1 MSKKK
6 NVITFRLSD
15 EEFEPFIKAMDILK
29 NQNRSEFFRD
39 LVVSNFDLNEVDK
52 RKTEYYKGLLFYFN
66 KASNNINQVA
76 KRIHQE
82 SLKGGGDLRTETL
95 NAILGSLNRLNE
107 NFKTGIEEFKN
118 EIKK

>member
-29 NQNRSEFFRD
+29 NENRSEFFRE

-52 RKTEYYKGLLFYFN
+52 RRTEYYKGLLFYFN
-66 KASNNINQVA
+66 KASNNINQIA
-76 KRIHQE
+76 KRIHLE
-82 SLKGGGDLRTETL
+82 SLKGGGELKLETL
-95 NAILGSLNRLNE
+95 NAILMSLNMVND
-107 NFKTGIEEFKN
+107 NFNTGISEFRN